1 VKNRDWSV
9 KMRVAIRHT
18 ERADG
23 SGGQG
28 VVGKSAS
35 RQVGKSECGGRR
47 GLPQTRLHSIL
58 LVDGE
63 RCSRQ
68 ALALQFNDS
77 GWSVDEAA
85 GYAQALRSSAFNVPA
100 YLIVDRDLVDGS
112 GFGLFDRLRAVNPD
126 LSAVMMTDQPC
137 VTEAVRAIRAG
148 FCDYRLK
155 SFDCGDLLNPSAW
168 RLGRGA
174 QVRTKDPLETM
185 GSLERV
191 EWNHI
196 RQVLAQARGNVSQA
210 ARVLGL
216 HRRSL
221 QRKLR
226 KRPGEDRRDLDD
238 RSEGDLNVR
247 PFEPR

>member
-1 VKNRDWSV
+1 
-9 KMRVAIRHT
+9 MR
-18 ERADG
+18 
-23 SGGQG
+23 
-28 VVGKSAS
+28 
-35 RQVGKSECGGRR
+35 
-47 GLPQTRLHSIL
+47 LPSIL

-68 ALALQFNDS
+68 ALALQFNDR
-77 GWSVDEAA
+77 GWSVDTAV
-85 GYAQALRSSAFNVPA
+85 GYAEALRSSSVDTPA

-112 GFGLFDRLRAVNPD
+112 GFGLFGRLRAVNPG
-126 LSAVMMTDQPC
+126 LAAVMMTDQPC

-155 SFDCGDLLNPSAW
+155 SSDCGDLLDPSAW
-168 RLGRGA
+168 RLGSGVA
-174 QVRTKDPLETM
+174 QAQIRTKDPGKTM
-185 GSLERV
+185 GSLEHV

-196 RQVLAQARGNVSQA
+196 RQVLAQARGNVSEA

-226 KRPGEDRRDLDD
+226 KQPGEDRRDIDG
-238 RSEGDLNVR
+238 RFEEDLNVR
-247 PFEPR
+247 PVEAR